1 MIRRQ
6 TLAGHRREVERMA
19 QYTCCGHDFGT
30 AEAYREHRERIHG
43 ESAPQ
48 TPAKASVWRRLI
60 ERVRGTR
67 T

>member
-1 MIRRQ
+1 
-6 TLAGHRREVERMA
+6 MA